1 MKVSLELNGRAQ
13 ELEVMPAEN
22 LLTMLRAARQFSVKL
37 GCETGDCGSCTV
49 HLNGEPVNSCVV
61 AAAQAHQQRVTTLE
75 GLLNDPLMN
84 RIQEAMVAE
93 SGIQCGYC
101 TPGILM
107 SLYFHFKAEDAWD
120 EHALREALTGNL
132 CRCTGYVKPIAAAL
146 SVAKSLSEAGGK

>member
-1 MKVSLELNGRAQ
+1 MKVSLTLNGRAQ
-13 ELEVMPAEN
+13 ELEAMPAEN

-49 HLNGEPVNSCVV
+49 HLNGQPVNSCVV
-61 AAAQAHQQRVTTLE
+61 AAAQAHQQSVTTLE

-107 SLYFHFKAEDAWD
+107 SLYFHFKAE
-120 EHALREALTGNL
+120 
-132 CRCTGYVKPIAAAL
+132 
-146 SVAKSLSEAGGK
+146 